1 MHMIRSWAVLAA
13 LTAGLAGCAMAS
25 GERPRPVVASA
36 TVEPPKKDPIA
47 DWQGVISNSDLE
59 RLQKVDQ
66 AWDEALSQ
74 ALRSGYAKA
83 LKEEGALLEPGAAL
97 PRAAPPPGP
106 YICRVIK
113 LGHAAD
119 ASKGLDFI
127 AYKSFACHVEAEA
140 DRLWIVKQTGSQR
153 PAGRIWPDR
162 DNRYVFLGAMELG
175 DEKEPPA
182 YGDDPE
188 RDLAGYVER
197 VDAFRWRIV
206 IPYPRYESRLD
217 VFELVP
223 ITPMARGAQ
232 RRPSGG

>member
-1 MHMIRSWAVLAA
+1 MRTIRFLAVLAA
-13 LTAGLAGCAMAS
+13 LPVALAACAAKQED
-25 GERPRPVVASA
+25 GPRPVTASA
-36 TVEPPKKDPIA
+36 TVERPSKDPIA
-47 DWQGVISNSDLE
+47 DWQNVISSEDLE

-66 AWDEALSQ
+66 AWTEALAQ
-74 ALRSGYAKA
+74 ARRAGYGKA
-83 LKEEGALLEPGAAL
+83 IEAEGALLDPAAAL

-106 YICRVIK
+106 YECRVIK
-113 LGHAAD
+113 VGHPVGQR
-119 ASKGLDFI
+119 KGLDFI
-127 AYKSFACHVEAEA
+127 AYKSFVCHVEAEA

-153 PAGRIWPDR
+153 PAGRIWPDK
-162 DNRYVFLGAMELG
+162 DNRQVFLGAMVLG

-217 VFELVP
+217 VFELIP
-223 ITPMARGAQ
+223 LTPVARRSQGTP
-232 RRPSGG
+232 RG

>member
-1 MHMIRSWAVLAA
+1 MQMIRSWAVPAVMLAA
-13 LTAGLAGCAMAS
+13 LAACTAGS
-25 GERPRPVVASA
+25 GEKPRPVVASA
-36 TVEPPKKDPIA
+36 TVEPAVKDPIA
-47 DWQGVISNSDLE
+47 DWQSVISTQDLE
-59 RLQKVDQ
+59 RLKQVDQ
-66 AWDEALSQ
+66 AWTEALSQ
-74 ALRSGYAKA
+74 ARRSGYAKA
-83 LKEEGALLEPGAAL
+83 IEEEGTLLDPAAAL

-106 YICRVIK
+106 YLCRVIK
-113 LGHAAD
+113 LGHPAD
-119 ASKGLDFI
+119 TRKGLDFI
-127 AYKSFACHVEAEA
+127 AYKGFNCHVEAEA

-153 PAGRIWPDR
+153 PAGRIWEDR
-162 DNRYVFLGAMELG
+162 DDRYVFLGAMVLG

-223 ITPMARGAQ
+223 ITPMARRAQ
-232 RRPSGG
+232 RPAGG